1 MVFKIF
7 KQKGKDII
15 INLDNVVFIG
25 TDDSTSGTVIYSTD
39 HSNVVDE
46 SFEEVKKILGV
57 GQSREVGY

>member
-57 GQSREVGY
+57 GQSREMGY

>member
-15 INLDNVVFIG
+15 INLENIVFIG

-57 GQSREVGY
+57 GQSREMGY